1 MKRKAEIAIYMGFRR
16 GLVTAMRLVDA
27 DHSATAS
34 ASG

>member
-1 MKRKAEIAIYMGFRR
+1 MKKYKLKMQFTWSW

-34 ASG
+34 G